1 MPKAL
6 GLIETRGLV
15 GAIEAADAMVKAA
28 NVTLAG
34 KEQVRA
40 GLVTIKVLG
49 EVAAVKASVD
59 AGAAAAQRV
68 GELVSTHVIPQPD
81 EQLVSIFPEIAD
93 DQKQIRLKESTET
106 SISTEKIEEEPK
118 PSGKTITT
126 KAISQEETALKVQ
139 KKGSRK
145 IKNDTKTGDNLFEN
159 DTISRL
165 RKEALEAKTEKPEE
179 AASKITL
186 EKKETENT
194 QEVSG
199 EDLNNLNVH
208 QLRHLARS
216 IEEFPIKGR
225 QISRANR
232 EELLVYFKKLG
243 K

>member
-40 GLVTIKVLG
+40 GLVTVKVLG

-81 EQLVSIFPEIAD
+81 EQLVSIFPEVAD
-93 DQKQIRLKESTET
+93 DQKQISLKESTKT
-106 SISTEKIEEEPK
+106 STLKEKVEEESK
-118 PSGKTITT
+118 PSGKTTT
-126 KAISQEETALKVQ
+126 PKAKSTEESAAKVQ
-139 KKGSRK
+139 KRGSRK
-145 IKNDTKTGDNLFEN
+145 IKKGIETGDNLFES

-165 RKEALEAKTEKPEE
+165 RKEALEAKTGEPEE
-179 AASKITL
+179 AESKITL

-199 EDLNNLNVH
+199 EDIENLNVH